1 MVMTEKEMEKEFK
14 KITSVSHWEWVEMPV
29 FFLTVIVWI
38 LFTAKIGWFYELCRL
53 DTMTDSVGYII
64 STVLLFFI
72 ICSLIYKGFSSIT
85 YNTRISEWKK
95 LVHKDLI
102 GQLETKRLEAI
113 EISISKN
120 SLETIEASDIKIPVK
135 IKEFR
140 DGILYDRTLYVK
152 VVKEK
157 LLNSSYLS
165 YQEFEGFKN
174 PNMSDYISAGIYN
187 LTLFIPEEEVC
198 S

>member
-1 MVMTEKEMEKEFK
+1 MAMTKEEVEKEFNE
-14 KITSVSHWEWVEMPV
+14 ITTISNWKWAEMPV
-29 FFLTVIVWI
+29 FFLTVIMWI
-38 LFTAKIGWFYELCRL
+38 LFSAEIGWFYELCRL
-53 DTMTDSVGYII
+53 DTMTDSVKDII
-64 STVLLFFI
+64 SCVLLLFI
-72 ICSLIYKGFSSIT
+72 ICSLICKGVSEIT
-85 YNTRISEWKK
+85 YNRRIGEWKNRVYKEIIEPLEPTRIEP
-95 LVHKDLI
+95 
-102 GQLETKRLEAI
+102 I

-140 DGILYDRTLYVK
+140 DGIFYDRTLYVK

-157 LLNSSYLS
+157 LLDSSYLS
-165 YQEFEGFKN
+165 YQEFEGFEN